1 MLITLTYKYNWSY
14 ILKYT
19 LKLFTIFLL
28 SFVSTSIF
36 AEKNVQFLINTSKGN
51 IVIETYPEKA
61 PITVK
66 NFESYVNKGFYN
78 DTIFHRVID
87 GFMIQGGGFT
97 KDMSQKQTD
106 APIKIESDNGLKN
119 KKYTIA
125 MARTSI
131 PDSAT
136 SQFFINVK
144 NNDFLDYTGQSN
156 PGYCVFGKVIEGQDV
171 VDKIGKLKTRVK
183 NGMGDVPIKTVKI
196 NSIKVNQQIVID
208 LRRDD
213 IYDKCYEYST
223 RKNIK
228 KAERNNLICKI
239 YSCNQ
244 MTSKLASDFHEVYI
258 NTMERNQA
266 NKEYYYSLGYFEN
279 IRNRY
284 PDKALFVFV
293 YQEKKVVSVELILHN
308 EYMGFSYLGGTDSK
322 YYNCRPNDYL
332 KHNIIFYLKEKGV
345 YFFNMG
351 GGHEIND
358 GIFKY
363 KKNFCIDGVFDYY
376 IGRVIHNQTTYDQIV
391 NSWKGV
397 TCIDDINKYDNYLL
411 KYHFGSK
418 I

>member
-19 LKLFTIFLL
+19 LKLFIIFLL

-156 PGYCVFGKVIEGQDV
+156 PGYCVFGKVIKGQDV

-196 NSIKVNQQIVID
+196 NSIKV
-208 LRRDD
+208 
-213 IYDKCYEYST
+213 K
-223 RKNIK
+223 
-228 KAERNNLICKI
+228 
-239 YSCNQ
+239 
-244 MTSKLASDFHEVYI
+244 
-258 NTMERNQA
+258 
-266 NKEYYYSLGYFEN
+266 
-279 IRNRY
+279 
-284 PDKALFVFV
+284 
-293 YQEKKVVSVELILHN
+293 
-308 EYMGFSYLGGTDSK
+308 
-322 YYNCRPNDYL
+322 
-332 KHNIIFYLKEKGV
+332 
-345 YFFNMG
+345 
-351 GGHEIND
+351 
-358 GIFKY
+358 
-363 KKNFCIDGVFDYY
+363 
-376 IGRVIHNQTTYDQIV
+376 
-391 NSWKGV
+391 
-397 TCIDDINKYDNYLL
+397 
-411 KYHFGSK
+411 
-418 I
+418 

>member
-19 LKLFTIFLL
+19 LKLFFIFLL

-144 NNDFLDYTGQSN
+144 NNDFLDYAGQSN

-196 NSIKVNQQIVID
+196 NSIKV
-208 LRRDD
+208 
-213 IYDKCYEYST
+213 K
-223 RKNIK
+223 
-228 KAERNNLICKI
+228 
-239 YSCNQ
+239 
-244 MTSKLASDFHEVYI
+244 
-258 NTMERNQA
+258 
-266 NKEYYYSLGYFEN
+266 
-279 IRNRY
+279 
-284 PDKALFVFV
+284 
-293 YQEKKVVSVELILHN
+293 
-308 EYMGFSYLGGTDSK
+308 
-322 YYNCRPNDYL
+322 
-332 KHNIIFYLKEKGV
+332 
-345 YFFNMG
+345 
-351 GGHEIND
+351 
-358 GIFKY
+358 
-363 KKNFCIDGVFDYY
+363 
-376 IGRVIHNQTTYDQIV
+376 
-391 NSWKGV
+391 
-397 TCIDDINKYDNYLL
+397 
-411 KYHFGSK
+411 
-418 I
+418 